1 MQNLQSASKIKLNL
15 LRKKIFTFDQLISIL
30 KCSVRSGRNKLK
42 EWQAYSSYNK
52 NGSYYTLPS
61 VPHFDKNGLW
71 QHKDAYF
78 SQNRSVKNTIV
89 FIVNRSSSGLS
100 GSQVGDILKLSPR
113 SFLHHFRSTPG
124 IQREKHGGV
133 YIYFSDKHDVYKRQL
148 RNSLNSI
155 KSTVKPMSDIDV
167 VLLLVSFIK
176 HNNISLNSVMDL
188 PEVKEKKLSADS
200 IRNFFDQHD
209 LQKKNSGYNA
219 LKMLKM
225 YIQKIS
231 SDISAKSLFQDIPV
245 C

>member
-1 MQNLQSASKIKLNL
+1 MQNFQSEPVSTIKLKL
-15 LRKKIFTFDQLISIL
+15 LRKKVFTFDQLISML

-52 NGSYYTLPS
+52 NGSYYTLPT

-71 QHKDAYF
+71 QHKDFYF

-100 GSQVGDILKLSPR
+100 GSQIGDILKLSPR

-124 IQREKHGGV
+124 IQREKHDGV
-133 YIYFSDKHDVYKRQL
+133 YIYFSDNHNVYKRQL
-148 RNSLNSI
+148 RNRLNSI

-176 HNNISLNSVMDL
+176 HNNISINSFMDL
-188 PEVKEKKLSADS
+188 PEVKEKKLSADA
-200 IRNFFDQHD
+200 IKHFFDQHD
-209 LQKKNSGYNA
+209 LQKKTPD
-219 LKMLKM
+219 LTL
-225 YIQKIS
+225 
-231 SDISAKSLFQDIPV
+231 
-245 C
+245 

>member
-1 MQNLQSASKIKLNL
+1 MQKIQSNPASKIKLNL
-15 LRKKIFTFDQLISIL
+15 LRKKIFTFDQLISML

-78 SQNRSVKNTIV
+78 SQNRSLKNTIV

-100 GSQVGDILKLSPR
+100 GSQIGDILKLSPR
-113 SFLHHFRSTPG
+113 SFLHHFRRTPG

-148 RNSLNSI
+148 QNRQDSI
-155 KSTVKPMSDIDV
+155 KSTIKPMSDIDV

-176 HNNISLNSVMDL
+176 HNNISINSFMDL
-188 PEVKEKKLSADS
+188 PEVKEKKFSADS
-200 IRNFFDQHD
+200 IRNFFDQHN
-209 LQKKNSGYNA
+209 LQKKT
-219 LKMLKM
+219 L
-225 YIQKIS
+225 
-231 SDISAKSLFQDIPV
+231 DITL
-245 C
+245 

>member
-1 MQNLQSASKIKLNL
+1 MQNFQSEPVSTIKLKL
-15 LRKKIFTFDQLISIL
+15 LRKKVFTFDQLISML

-52 NGSYYTLPS
+52 NGSYYTLPT

-78 SQNRSVKNTIV
+78 SQNRSIKNTIV

-100 GSQVGDILKLSPR
+100 GSQIGDILKLSPR

-148 RNSLNSI
+148 RNRLNSI

-176 HNNISLNSVMDL
+176 HNNISINSFMDL

-209 LQKKNSGYNA
+209 LQKKI
-219 LKMLKM
+219 L
-225 YIQKIS
+225 
-231 SDISAKSLFQDIPV
+231 DITL
-245 C
+245 